1 MRERIARVQ
10 EALAAEGL
18 AALVCRLPEHVVMLS
33 GYWPVIGRSAVIV
46 PTDGNPALIAPEMER
61 EALARAFVDDIR
73 TFPVWK
79 LGDPLPDESLGR
91 LLRDAAVALGLKSR
105 RVGWEGDGDE
115 EIAPTQKVTE
125 PWRPA
130 APARAIMQGMCVE
143 AVDASG
149 LLAHLRARKTEE
161 DLGRL
166 RVANEIAGLGIR
178 AFLEA
183 VQEGRSEA
191 EVAAEAERAILAGG
205 TGYKGTVHARGEALV
220 FSGAERLHRVGWG
233 YAPSTGRRLQRGD
246 LVMLELS
253 TVADGYYSDL
263 TRMASVGEPTA
274 AQREL
279 IEATVQAQRAAIAAI
294 RPGATGG
301 EVDAA
306 AREVL
311 EARDLAGLFI
321 HITGHGLGFRYHEPT
336 PLLYPGA
343 ENILAEGMVT
353 SVEPGL
359 YSPEFGGIRL
369 EDNVVVT
376 AEGAEVLSG

>member
-1 MRERIARVQ
+1 MSERIARVQ

-18 AALVCRLPEHVVMLS
+18 SALVCRLPEHVVMLS

-46 PTDGNPALIAPEMER
+46 PAEGKPVLIAPEMER

-73 TFPVWK
+73 IFPVWRI
-79 LGDPLPDESLGR
+79 GDPLPDESLGS
-91 LLRDAAVALGLKSR
+91 LLRDAAAALGLPGR

-115 EIAPTQKVTE
+115 EIAPSQKVTE

-130 APARAIMQGMCVE
+130 APSRAILNGMG
-143 AVDASG
+143 ANPVDASG
-149 LLAHLRARKTEE
+149 LLAHLRARKTAEE
-161 DLGRL
+161 LRRL
-166 RVANEIAGLGIR
+166 RVANEIAALGIR
-178 AFLEA
+178 AFSKA

-191 EVAAEAERAILAGG
+191 EVAAEVERAILAQG
-205 TGYKGTVHARGEALV
+205 TGYEGTVHARATALV

-233 YAPSTGRRLQRGD
+233 YAPSTVRRLQRGD

-263 TRMASVGEPTA
+263 TRMATVGETTER
-274 AQREL
+274 QREL
-279 IEATVQAQRAAIAAI
+279 LEVTVEAQRAAIAAI
-294 RPGATGG
+294 RPGTTGG

-306 AREVL
+306 ARRVL
-311 EARDLAGLFI
+311 EARDLAGYFI
-321 HITGHGLGFRYHEPT
+321 HITGHGLGFRYHEPV

-343 ENILAEGMVT
+343 ENVLAEGMVT

-359 YSPEFGGIRL
+359 YAPEFGGIRI
-369 EDNVVVT
+369 EDNVAVT
-376 AEGAEVLSG
+376 ADAAEVLSI